1 MEMTGE
7 QLIAAPQKVVWDA
20 LNNPEM
26 LKTCVPGCES
36 IDRTGEN
43 EFQVLMVARVGPVSA
58 KFKGKLT
65 LSDIK
70 PPNSYS
76 LAFEGQGG
84 AAGFA
89 KGGANVRLES
99 VAGDK
104 TRLGYDVKASVGG
117 KLAQIGSRLVDAA
130 AQKVA
135 NDFFRTFNAKVG
147 AAQGDEDA
155 TVVLPKMEKEDDEHT
170 IIITP
175 QPPEKA
181 AHDAHDDHPQPVPR
195 DPDLPDVS
203 PTTLMFFAASAL
215 VIFVVALSVLLH

>member
-36 IDRTGEN
+36 IERTGDN

-130 AQKVA
+130 AKKVA
-135 NDFFRTFNAKVG
+135 DDFFRTFNAKVG

-155 TVVLPKMEKEDDEHT
+155 TVVLPKMDDDATVIVSPPPKEAE
-170 IIITP
+170 
-175 QPPEKA
+175 
-181 AHDAHDDHPQPVPR
+181 AHDDDHPHPILR

-203 PTTLMFFAASAL
+203 QTTLMFFAASAL